1 VLRVKSIFRDMVS
14 LKLTEK
20 NDNMTQD
27 KLPRNASS
35 FCRYYSILHNGNS
48 IMAFI
53 PMTLSI
59 TIKNGTQSIKTFR
72 MTSRVMPKAMHV

>member
-1 VLRVKSIFRDMVS
+1 VLRVKSICKDQGK
-14 LKLTEK
+14 LKIDRKKQT

-27 KLPRNASS
+27 KCLEMPQS
-35 FCRYYSILHNGNS
+35 FVSIITFYIMTLS

-59 TIKNGTQSIKTFR
+59 SIKKWDTQH
-72 MTSRVMPKAMHV
+72 KDIQNDQ